1 MIDRLR
7 VRLKDR
13 APVRIEEPG
22 TIEASVS
29 VVLAAHAAGPE
40 LLFIRRAEHPEDPWS
55 GHIALPGGR
64 REPGED
70 RLATA
75 RRETLEET
83 SLDLSAAELIGE
95 LDDLHPRTPVLPPVV
110 IRPFVF
116 TVPARA
122 ATSCS
127 VEVSECLWL
136 GVSELAASAGTARV
150 LIRGELREVE
160 AFVVG
165 GRVIWGLTHRIL
177 AQLLELGGEG

>member
-7 VRLKDR
+7 ARLKSR
-13 APVRIEEPG
+13 APARIEEPG
-22 TIEASVS
+22 TIETSVAL
-29 VVLAAHAAGPE
+29 VLAPRATGPE
-40 LLFIRRAEHPEDPWS
+40 LLFIKRAERAEDPWS

-83 SLDLSAAELIGE
+83 SLDLSAAELLGE

-116 TVPARA
+116 TVPSRA

-127 VEVSECLWL
+127 AEVSECLWL
-136 GVSELAASAGTARV
+136 GVSELAASSGTARV
-150 LIRGELREVE
+150 PIRGELREVE
-160 AFVVG
+160 AFVVD

-177 AQLLELGGEG
+177 TQLLELAA

>member
-7 VRLKDR
+7 VRLKAR
-13 APVRIEEPG
+13 APARIEEPG
-22 TIEASVS
+22 VIETSVAVILS
-29 VVLAAHAAGPE
+29 PRARGPE
-40 LLFIRRAEHPEDPWS
+40 LLFIKRAERAQDPWS
-55 GHIALPGGR
+55 GQIALPGGR

-83 SLDLSAAELIGE
+83 SLDLSCAELLGE

-116 TVPARA
+116 ALPERA
-122 ATSCS
+122 ATCCS
-127 VEVSECLWL
+127 AEVSECLWL
-136 GVSELAASAGTARV
+136 GASELAASAATARV
-150 LIRGELREVE
+150 PIRKTVLDVP
-160 AFVVG
+160 AFVVE

-177 AQLLELGGEG
+177 TQLLELGA